1 MSLQFYI
8 GESGSGKSTKLYK
21 EVNKWAAEEP
31 DRNFLFLVPDQYTM
45 FSQIQL
51 VRNSESG
58 GIMNVDVLSFQR
70 LAHRVFEETGFMTG
84 KSVLDDTG
92 KSLILRAV
100 AASVRDRM
108 PFLGANL
115 DKTGFIHE
123 IKSIIS
129 EFKQYDIP
137 PEGIDGIIEASSGRG
152 LLISKL
158 RDIKTIY
165 SAFNEHIS
173 SDFITTEETM
183 TLLTEAVTYSDIV
196 KDAVV
201 ILDGFTG
208 FTPVQYRL
216 IQRLLALTSKVIIT
230 ITIDINSNP
239 YSTPAE
245 QELFYL
251 SKKTIRDIQQLAQD
265 INVKQ
270 LEDVIFDRVHRFSF
284 NPEMAHLQ
292 KNIFRYPALPFDEV
306 PKSVSISECDNIRSE
321 IKNACIMIKKMV
333 LEKGLSYRDI
343 AVVCADLDSYAD
355 GFDDAADIYDIP
367 FFIDRNSSLRLNPFV
382 EFLMSSMLVVR
393 ERV

>member
-1 MSLQFYI
+1 MSLQFYM
-8 GESGSGKSTKLYK
+8 GESGSGKSTELYK
-21 EVNKWAAEEP
+21 EVNKWAAAEP

-51 VRNSESG
+51 VRNSQSG

-84 KSVLDDTG
+84 RSVLDDTG

-100 AASVRDRM
+100 ASSVRDEM

-123 IKSIIS
+123 IKSVIS

-137 PEGIDGIIEASSGRG
+137 PEGIDRIIESSSGRG

-158 RDIKTIY
+158 NDIKTIY

-173 SDFITTEETM
+173 SDFITSEETM
-183 TLLTEAVTYSDIV
+183 TLLTEAVTHSSIV

-216 IQRLLALTSKVIIT
+216 IQRLMALTSKVIIT
-230 ITIDINSNP
+230 ITIDIDSGP

-251 SKKTIRDIQQLAQD
+251 SKKTIRDIQKLAQE
-265 INVKQ
+265 INVIQ
-270 LEDVIFDRVHRFSF
+270 LDDVKFSNVYRFSD
-284 NPEMAHLQ
+284 NPEMAYLQ
-292 KNIFRYPALPFDEV
+292 KNIFRYRYSSYVSA
-306 PKSVSISECDNIRSE
+306 SVYAGAFSPSSPSATSRYSNH
-321 IKNACIMIKKMV
+321 V
-333 LEKGLSYRDI
+333 SYT
-343 AVVCADLDSYAD
+343 S
-355 GFDDAADIYDIP
+355 G
-367 FFIDRNSSLRLNPFV
+367 SQ
-382 EFLMSSMLVVR
+382 
-393 ERV
+393 